1 MSSVR
6 ELWERVQEIFREPSD
21 FEQWIAARHPQNAAE
36 LEQLIKE
43 WNYRHLRQSY

>member
-1 MSSVR
+1 MSLVR

-21 FEQWIAARHPQNAAE
+21 FEQWLADRHPQNAVE

-43 WNYRHLRQSY
+43 WNYRQFRKSY